1 MNKVLVIAY
10 REFFETVKTKTFLFG
25 ALFMPGMIT
34 LIILGS
40 QKMEK
45 MAEREQVAAKRIAV
59 ADGHGKVF
67 EELSK
72 QIDDYNRENPQ
83 RQMELEKAPSPD
95 GPREALNERVMK
107 GELYGYIIVPRD
119 AVEGDAACTVARTDT
134 QISTGK
140 TINERLNK
148 AIVAVRFA
156 DNDAATRAQLA
167 ECMASLKRI
176 QRPAKID
183 EFDPG
188 SGRQVESN
196 SLARI
201 MTPFVF
207 AFLLYMGTF
216 GISMGL
222 LTSLL
227 EEKSTRAIEVL
238 LAAVSPMQLMSGKI
252 LGSAAVGM
260 LTLAI
265 WGIVGMAAGRG
276 SQFADAIKVTQLV
289 YFGLYFVPAFLLI
302 SGLLAAIGSACN
314 TLKEAQSMS
323 SPLTIINIV
332 PIMLWFM
339 ISQHPNSLFAVVL
352 SFIPPI
358 TPIVM
363 MMRICADANTPVWQ
377 IVTSMVLLWASVIAI
392 FWAAARIFRIGI
404 LMYGK
409 PPSLRELFRW
419 TQYA

>member
-10 REFFETVKTKTFLFG
+10 REFFETVKTKAFLFG
-25 ALFMPGMIT
+25 ALFMPGLIT

-45 MAEREQVAAKRIAV
+45 LAEKEVVAVKRIAV
-59 ADGHGKVF
+59 ADGHGRVYG
-67 EELSK
+67 ELM
-72 QIDDYNRENPQ
+72 QQMADYNKENPQ
-83 RQMELEKAPSPD
+83 RRVELEKAATPD
-95 GPREALNERVMK
+95 GPREALNERVIR
-107 GELYGYIIVPRD
+107 GELYGYIVVPRE
-119 AVEGDAACTVARTDT
+119 AVDGDAACTLARKDS
-134 QISTGK
+134 QLSAGK
-140 TINERLNK
+140 MLNDRLTK
-148 AIVAVRFA
+148 AIVAVRFT
-156 DNDAATRAQLA
+156 DNDAATQAKLA

-176 QRPAKID
+176 QRPPNI
-183 EFDPG
+183 EEVDPG
-188 SGRQVESN
+188 SGKQMESN
-196 SLARI
+196 SMARI
-201 MTPFVF
+201 MTPFIF

-252 LGSAAVGM
+252 LGSAAVGL

-265 WGIVGMAAGRG
+265 WGIVGVGAGRG
-276 SQFADAIKVTQLV
+276 TQFGESIKVTQLI
-289 YFGLYFVPAFLLI
+289 YFGLYFVPAFLLM

-377 IVTSMVLLWASVIAI
+377 IVASMVLLWASVIVI
-392 FWAAARIFRIGI
+392 FWAAARVFRIGI

-409 PPSLRELFRW
+409 PPSLKELFRW